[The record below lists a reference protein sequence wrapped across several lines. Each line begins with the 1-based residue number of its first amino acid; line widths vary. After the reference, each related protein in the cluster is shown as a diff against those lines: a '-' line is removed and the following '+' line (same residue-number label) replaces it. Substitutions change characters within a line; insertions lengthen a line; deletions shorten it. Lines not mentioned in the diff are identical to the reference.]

1 MTYLLACDDTISRL
15 GLAVRAKRAAEKI
28 RGAPSEGVRNVRTK
42 LAIVII
48 VSWLLL
54 QMRWQPLAIFFRLIG
69 FYALFA
75 FIVHRIL
82 LQTLH
87 IGLNVLDIEN
97 PLHQYGLLLM
107 GTMLLTFC
115 LCWWRQHY
123 AEALR
128 TSARA
133 VEAIQAIRPLPGRRR
148 VASSR
153 AA

>member
-1 MTYLLACDDTISRL
+1 MRYSSDTSMQSDRNSTTEKSGLL
-15 GLAVRAKRAAEKI
+15 
-28 RGAPSEGVRNVRTK
+28 PPTK
-42 LAIVII
+42 LAIVMI

-54 QMRWQPLAIFFRLIG
+54 HMRWQPLAIFFRLIG

-82 LQTLH
+82 LHTIH
-87 IGLNVLDIEN
+87 IGLKVLEIED
-97 PLHQYGLLLM
+97 PIHQYGLLLA

-123 AEALR
+123 AEVLHA
-128 TSARA
+128 TARA
-133 VEAIQAIRPLPGRRR
+133 VEASQAVHLLPGRSR

>member
-1 MTYLLACDDTISRL
+1 VLGVTGFILLQMLHNLYPRSAVASVLDTSL
-15 GLAVRAKRAAEKI
+15 L
-28 RGAPSEGVRNVRTK
+28 PPTK
-42 LAIVII
+42 LAIVMI

-54 QMRWQPLAIFFRLIG
+54 HMRWQPLAIFFRLIG

-75 FIVHRIL
+75 FIAHRIL
-82 LQTLH
+82 LQTIH
-87 IGLNVLDIEN
+87 IGLNVLDIED
-97 PLHQYGLLLM
+97 PLCQYGLSLP

-115 LCWWRQHY
+115 LCWCRQHY

-133 VEAIQAIRPLPGRRR
+133 VEAIQAVRPLPGRRR

>member
-1 MTYLLACDDTISRL
+1 
-15 GLAVRAKRAAEKI
+15 
-28 RGAPSEGVRNVRTK
+28 
-42 LAIVII
+42 
-48 VSWLLL
+48 
-54 QMRWQPLAIFFRLIG
+54 MRWQPLATFFRLIG

-82 LQTLH
+82 LQTIH
-87 IGLNVLDIEN
+87 IGLNVLDIED
-97 PLHQYGLLLM
+97 PMHQYGLLLM

-133 VEAIQAIRPLPGRRR
+133 VEAIQAARLLPGRRR